1 MVDEPFDRED
11 EEIRAWMTELAAI
24 PLNGGPLPDARQLWW
39 KAELLKRWD
48 AQRQAVEPIERA
60 EPVHV
65 GIGLAGAGVLLV
77 WLWQNA
83 PIPTTALIAAT
94 VLSLTVLV
102 AVAALTLRQS

>member
-1 MVDEPFDRED
+1 MADEPFERED
-11 EEIRAWMTELAAI
+11 DVRRWMMELAAV
-24 PLNGGPLPDARQLWW
+24 PVNGGPLPDARQLWW

-48 AQRQAVEPIERA
+48 AQRQAVAPIERA

-65 GIGLAGAGVLLV
+65 SIGLAGAVVLLV

-83 PIPTTALIAAT
+83 PIPTTALIVAT
-94 VLSLTVLV
+94 VLSLAVLV